1 MDKDALLGAL
11 KSKTVWVFGTSGALG
26 AFDWLGN
33 NSELVTGILTALG
46 VGSPA
51 AVMAVLGAIGV
62 VLRAVTKDRL
72 SDKA

>member
-1 MDKDALLGAL
+1 MNKDALLGAL
-11 KSKTVWVFGTSGALG
+11 KSKTVWVFGTSGVLG
-26 AFDWLGN
+26 AFDWLAN
-33 NSELVTGILTALG
+33 NGELVQAVLAALG

-51 AVMAVLGAIGV
+51 AVMAVLGAVGV